1 MEDPGSWNLL
11 ISSLAACEL
20 ARVDDAWSFLARE
33 GLVRDAAGDRDRFA
47 SIVRQVL
54 ESGPIAGPS
63 EAARVAS
70 GLRTAGIA
78 LPAGDAPDPFGN
90 IAQARRTSAPKHGG
104 A

>member
-20 ARVDDAWSFLARE
+20 ARSDDTWSFLARE

-54 ESGPIAGPS
+54 ASGRITGPS
-63 EAARVAS
+63 EAARVAG
-70 GLRTAGIA
+70 GLRAAGMA
-78 LPAGDAPDPFGN
+78 LPAGDAPDPWGN
-90 IAQARRTSAPKHGG
+90 IAQARRTSAQKRGG